1 MEEITIEDFMK
12 IDLRVAK
19 ILSAE
24 PVEGADKL
32 LQLNLD
38 IGEFGT
44 KTVYAGIKNAY
55 KVEELEGKMVVCV
68 NNLKSRKMRLGT
80 SEGMILAAGG
90 DEGVFPPSRRPQT
103 ALGRRRPRPRAGDAR
118 LRRRQRPL
126 AADAGARSGAAQRAR
141 RAARRA
147 HARGLVGRARL

>member
-44 KTVYAGIKNAY
+44 KTVFAGIKNAY
-55 KVEELEGKMVVCV
+55 KVEELKGKMVVCV
-68 NNLKSRKMRLGT
+68 NNLKSRKMRFGT
-80 SEGMILAAGG
+80 SEGMILAAGA
-90 DEGVFPPSRRPQT
+90 DEAIYMLSPDTGAF
-103 ALGRRRPRPRAGDAR
+103 AGMQVR
-118 LRRRQRPL
+118 
-126 AADAGARSGAAQRAR
+126 
-141 RAARRA
+141 
-147 HARGLVGRARL
+147 